1 MKTKRITA
9 LEEDVAEQEELLE
22 EADVEF
28 EKVSLQLPEVEQEN
42 QRLVQIIQELR
53 AAKEKY
59 R

>member
-9 LEEDVAEQEELLE
+9 LEEDVAEQEELLG